1 MLALS
6 LHLLTLV
13 SAPISQ
19 ALPPEDLAQQYSFD
33 GVAQAGWRFSAGER
47 DYVLVLSRTGTY
59 TVKPGDDIDM
69 RSARLYANLFALDGD
84 EHTLAFT
91 IMDFVED
98 CPVDVTA
105 RFTDPAMAL
114 SDLDRDGE
122 PEVWVS
128 YFTACR
134 GDVSPAT
141 LKLIG
146 YEGKQ
151 KFAMRGS
158 ARAHFGEHTEGGTF
172 TADAALK
179 AAPPAFLEFAQ
190 AQWMKVRDERF

>member
-1 MLALS
+1 MLALN
-6 LHLLTLV
+6 LQLLTLV
-13 SAPISQ
+13 AAPISH
-19 ALPPEDLAQQYSFD
+19 ALPPQDLDQQYSFD
-33 GVAQAGWRFSAGER
+33 GVAEAGWRLTAGAR

-59 TVKPGDDIDM
+59 TTKPGNDIDI
-69 RSARLYANLFALDGD
+69 RSARLYANFYALNGD
-84 EHTLAFT
+84 EHALQFT
-91 IMDFVED
+91 ITDFVED

-105 RFTDPAMAL
+105 RFTDPAMAV
-114 SDLDRDGE
+114 SDLDKDGE
-122 PEVWVS
+122 PEIWVS

-151 KFAMRGS
+151 KFAMRGT